1 MLRLFLGVAGLV
13 VPLGLAV
20 PSMAAVDIPELVSA
34 TKADDAAAVRTLLE
48 AGADVNDAEP
58 DGTTALHVACKHGH
72 HACAAELLRCGASP
86 RVMSRGL
93 ATPLFVA
100 CAYGQLECAKHVLA
114 ADPGLIDHQTA
125 SGQTALFVA
134 CVERHDEIVK
144 MLLLEGGASSNI
156 PERGGCTPWRK

>member
-58 DGTTALHVACKHGH
+58 DGTTALHW
-72 HACAAELLRCGASP
+72 AAHLQHP
-86 RVMSRGL
+86 
-93 ATPLFVA
+93 
-100 CAYGQLECAKHVLA
+100 
-114 ADPGLIDHQTA
+114 
-125 SGQTALFVA
+125 
-134 CVERHDEIVK
+134 EIAR
-144 MLLLEGGASSNI
+144 LLLEAGAVPNGANRYGVRPLSLAAVGGNA
-156 PERGGCTPWRK
+156 ELVATLLEAGGQTGVWTVSYTHLTLPTKA